1 MTELCWRSRRRKW
14 LLTILIV
21 FLQSLTVEGCGPG
34 RGGIRRRGSRKITP
48 LVYKQ
53 HVPNYSERS
62 LAASGLPEGLVD
74 RSNPK
79 FRQLVANYNN
89 DIIFKDEEG
98 TGADRL
104 MTPRCKEKLNTL
116 AISVMNQWP
125 GVQLRVTEAWDEDA
139 HHADKSLHYEGR
151 AVDFT
156 TSDRDRKKYG
166 LLARLA
172 VESGFDWV
180 YYESRAHIHASC
192 KSEAAHPSKSGGCFS
207 ANSTVM
213 MSDGSRKRLSEL
225 QIGDTVLS
233 VNSASGE
240 LEFSPVILFLDRQ
253 PTEVRQFYSLL
264 TENGHSLTL
273 TPEHLIFSHFAE
285 DASQAEFEAVYA
297 KDVQEGDFVLVSTG
311 KGQLEKVRVTQVE
324 MRVLTG
330 VYAPLTSAGN
340 LVVDNVVASC
350 YAVVDSQNI
359 AHAAFAPLRWASHL
373 YTTNEITT
381 GIHWYARALYSIA
394 EAVMP
399 RHLQLP

>member
-1 MTELCWRSRRRKW
+1 
-14 LLTILIV
+14 
-21 FLQSLTVEGCGPG
+21 
-34 RGGIRRRGSRKITP
+34 
-48 LVYKQ
+48 
-53 HVPNYSERS
+53 
-62 LAASGLPEGLVD
+62 
-74 RSNPK
+74 
-79 FRQLVANYNN
+79 
-89 DIIFKDEEG
+89 
-98 TGADRL
+98 
-104 MTPRCKEKLNTL
+104 
-116 AISVMNQWP
+116 
-125 GVQLRVTEAWDEDA
+125 
-139 HHADKSLHYEGR
+139 
-151 AVDFT
+151 
-156 TSDRDRKKYG
+156 
-166 LLARLA
+166 
-172 VESGFDWV
+172 
-180 YYESRAHIHASC
+180 
-192 KSEAAHPSKSGGCFS
+192 
-207 ANSTVM
+207 

-240 LEFSPVILFLDRQ
+240 LEFSPVILFLDRE

-273 TPEHLIFSHFAE
+273 TPEHLIYSHFAE
-285 DASQAEFEAVYA
+285 DAIQAEFEAVYA

-311 KGQLEKVRVTQVE
+311 RGDLERVRVIQVE

-373 YTTNEITT
+373 YTNEITT

-394 EAVMP
+394 EVVMP

>member
-1 MTELCWRSRRRKW
+1 
-14 LLTILIV
+14 
-21 FLQSLTVEGCGPG
+21 
-34 RGGIRRRGSRKITP
+34 
-48 LVYKQ
+48 
-53 HVPNYSERS
+53 
-62 LAASGLPEGLVD
+62 
-74 RSNPK
+74 
-79 FRQLVANYNN
+79 
-89 DIIFKDEEG
+89 
-98 TGADRL
+98 
-104 MTPRCKEKLNTL
+104 
-116 AISVMNQWP
+116 
-125 GVQLRVTEAWDEDA
+125 
-139 HHADKSLHYEGR
+139 
-151 AVDFT
+151 
-156 TSDRDRKKYG
+156 
-166 LLARLA
+166 
-172 VESGFDWV
+172 
-180 YYESRAHIHASC
+180 
-192 KSEAAHPSKSGGCFS
+192 
-207 ANSTVM
+207 M
-213 MSDGSRKRLSEL
+213 MSDGSRKRLSDL
-225 QIGDTVLS
+225 NIGDTVLS

-240 LEFSPVILFLDRQ
+240 LEFSPVILFLDRE

-394 EAVMP
+394 EVVMP